1 MKIKAILF
9 DFGGT
14 LDSDGIDWFTRIYKI
29 VTRLSGPI
37 DKDEFQ
43 KLIRQAADEITQM
56 EDSSTL
62 PLEGMA
68 SRICRHTHT
77 IMSQTDHQIISW
89 NPEEVVQEFLAE
101 TIPVLKR
108 NLPCLEKL
116 HKKFRLGCIS
126 NNWGNTA
133 GWCQEFQFD
142 RYFETM
148 IDSTVVGYSKPDQ
161 HIFQAALNELQL
173 PPEACVY
180 VGDYYTS
187 DIQGAAAAGL
197 TPVWITNGV
206 TPLPPDVPVNL
217 LRIKQ
222 LPDLL
227 NMTWN

>member
-14 LDSDGIDWFTRIYKI
+14 LDSDGTDWFTRIYKI
-29 VTRLSGPI
+29 VTRLSGPL

-43 KLIRQAADEITQM
+43 KLTRQAADEIAQM
-56 EDSSTL
+56 EDASTL

-68 SRICRHTHT
+68 SRICRETHT
-77 IMSQTDHQIISW
+77 IMSQNDHQIICW
-89 NPEEVVQEFLAE
+89 DPEEVVQEFLAE
-101 TIPVLKR
+101 TIPVLER
-108 NLPCLEKL
+108 NLPTLEKL
-116 HKKFRLGCIS
+116 HQRFRLGCIS

-133 GWCQEFQFD
+133 GWCKQFQFD

-148 IDSTVVGYSKPDQ
+148 IDSTVVGCSKPDRR
-161 HIFQAALNELQL
+161 IFQAALDDLQL
-173 PPEACVY
+173 RPEICAY
-180 VGDYYTS
+180 VGDYYES

-197 TPVWITNGV
+197 TPVWITNGDKPV
-206 TPLPPDVPVNL
+206 PPDVPSNL

-227 NMTWN
+227 TMTW